1 VGFLDTAKKHVASF
15 WTPEEINFLDDMK
28 HSPNLPPDQL
38 HFISVVLSFLAISN
52 KIVADNLSQ
61 NIMAEVTSLEVQFFY
76 GFQLMMENI
85 HMKPIPSS
93 STCISKTQRNK
104 MKYTMQL
111 KQCPSFAKAKWA
123 EMWCNSQHASFAKHL
138 ITFDKKI
145 HTAWVCQKWSGQTYI
160 YTCYGCAVAK

>member
-1 VGFLDTAKKHVASF
+1 
-15 WTPEEINFLDDMK
+15 
-28 HSPNLPPDQL
+28 
-38 HFISVVLSFLAISN
+38 
-52 KIVADNLSQ
+52 
-61 NIMAEVTSLEVQFFY
+61 MAEVTSLEVQFFY

-138 ITFDKKI
+138 ITFDKI
-145 HTAWVCQKWSGQTYI
+145 RTAWVCQKLSGQTYI
-160 YTCYGCAVAK
+160 YTCYGGAVAEW